1 MTSPYSFR
9 FIQEPFSMQSLRSR
23 CAGSRFPSRRARGFT
38 LIELLVVLA
47 ILTLLAGLVGP
58 RVLNQ
63 LGGAKAKTTAVQI
76 ADIDK
81 ALEIYK
87 LDVGRYPTN
96 EEGLAALMKRP
107 GAAPGWNG
115 PYLKGEAVPTDPWGH
130 PFRYANPGPNG
141 GVEILSLGADA
152 APGGEGENADIRNS
166 N

>member
-1 MTSPYSFR
+1 MNLTMKHTR
-9 FIQEPFSMQSLRSR
+9 KKAQ
-23 CAGSRFPSRRARGFT
+23 AGFT

-63 LGGAKAKTTAVQI
+63 LGGAKSKSTAVQI

-107 GAAPGWNG
+107 GTGNGWAG
-115 PYLKGEAVPTDPWGH
+115 PYLKGEDVPSDAWGH

-141 GVEILSLGADA
+141 GIEILSLGADG
-152 APGGEGENADIRNS
+152 APGGEGEAADVRNLH
-166 N
+166 